1 MTNQTA
7 AFSSTCARNS
17 NCAPAL
23 KSHWDGNSE
32 IILFELRH
40 TTRRLAES
48 IRLPPQTWFQLHSR
62 ELKLWHRQ
70 ICTKVVVTDLHWTP
84 GSSYAA
90 ATLDKLRIPVSS
102 FSCSGTSGSAHRRF
116 MSTSCRLH
124 VDFIFFTKTLH
135 ALCVFIL
142 HSEFRSGKF
151 WIISCSVRN
160 GL

>member
-1 MTNQTA
+1 MTNQIA

-23 KSHWDGNSE
+23 KSHWGGNSE

-40 TTRRLAES
+40 TTRRLSES

-90 ATLDKLRIPVSS
+90 ATLSWEPDKLRIPVS
-102 FSCSGTSGSAHRRF
+102 FLSCSGTSGSAHRRF
-116 MSTSCRLH
+116 MSTS
-124 VDFIFFTKTLH
+124 FFSQKRNR
-135 ALCVFIL
+135 LCVCWCYTASSDL
-142 HSEFRSGKF
+142 VNSG
-151 WIISCSVRN
+151 
-160 GL
+160 

>member
-102 FSCSGTSGSAHRRF
+102 FSCLGTSGSAHRRF
-116 MSTSCRLH
+116 MSTS
-124 VDFIFFTKTLH
+124 FFSQKRYT
-135 ALCVFIL
+135 LCVCL
-142 HSEFRSGKF
+142 YYTASSDLVNSG
-151 WIISCSVRN
+151 
-160 GL
+160 

>member
-1 MTNQTA
+1 MTNHIA

-23 KSHWDGNSE
+23 NSHWDGNSE

-40 TTRRLAES
+40 TTRWLSES
-48 IRLPPQTWFQLHSR
+48 IRLPPQTWSQLHSH
-62 ELKLWHRQ
+62 ELKLWHSQ

-90 ATLDKLRIPVSS
+90 ATLSWELDKLSF

-116 MSTSCRLH
+116 MSTS
-124 VDFIFFTKTLH
+124 FFSQKRNT
-135 ALCVFIL
+135 CVFIL
-142 HSEFRSGKF
+142 HSKFRSGKF